1 MYRPFSVFILAFLLV
16 GGAFVPPVASQSS
29 GLKACSVDEVAVR
42 GGWGQMR
49 FRVDVADDDAER
61 GQGLMFVEKMD
72 RDKGM
77 IFLWDEPR
85 HARFWMRN
93 TYISLDMLFVDAQG
107 VVKHIHHE
115 AVPQDESII
124 DGGPGTLA
132 VLEINGGMSRS
143 FGIDVGSE
151 LQHPA
156 FGEDAAWPC
165 D

>member
-1 MYRPFSVFILAFLLV
+1 MLRLLSIFILASLLGV
-16 GGAFVPPVASQSS
+16 GGLAPPGRAVSAGLSS
-29 GLKACSVDEVAVR
+29 CSNHEVAVR
-42 GGWGQMR
+42 GDWGQMR

-61 GQGLMFVEKMD
+61 GKGLMYVEQMA

-77 IFLWDEPR
+77 IFIWDAPR

-93 TYISLDMLFVDAQG
+93 TYIPLDMLFVDAQG

-115 AVPQDESII
+115 AVPLDETII

-132 VLEINGGMSRS
+132 VLEINGGLSRR

-165 D
+165 E

>member
-1 MYRPFSVFILAFLLV
+1 MFRIIFLTVF
-16 GGAFVPPVASQSS
+16 AFVLGVFGSQTQSIALTPA
-29 GLKACSVDEVAVR
+29 LKGCAVDEVSIR
-42 GGWGQMR
+42 GDWGQMR

-61 GQGLMFVEKMD
+61 GQGLMFVEEMA

-77 IFLWDEPR
+77 IFVWDTPQ

-93 TYISLDMLFVDAQG
+93 TYIPLDMLFVGADG

-115 AVPQDESII
+115 AIPHDETVI
-124 DGGPGTLA
+124 DGGPGVLA

-156 FGEDAAWPC
+156 FGDDAAWPC
-165 D
+165 S